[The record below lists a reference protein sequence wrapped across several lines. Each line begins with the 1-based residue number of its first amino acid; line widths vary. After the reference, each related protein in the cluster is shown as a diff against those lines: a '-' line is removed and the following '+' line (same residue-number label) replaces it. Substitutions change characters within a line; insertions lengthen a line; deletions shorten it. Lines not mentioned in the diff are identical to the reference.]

1 MSSSWE
7 LKLCFVLRVAND
19 TFPTFRG
26 PMIQLWRETHTKE
39 QHSWGLNNFQ
49 LSATLF
55 LRQVKSGAPR
65 RRLLER
71 QGPVLDPGE
80 QEHRQVKRET
90 EWPSWRWN
98 KPGLFMDC
106 EEARL
111 IRADH
116 LCCVN
121 IFKTGKICWSKYIFI
136 CKRYM
141 IHFTLSLCN
150 VSMIVASKIVLWLQA
165 SRWW

>member
-19 TFPTFRG
+19 ASPPFRG
-26 PMIQLWRETHTKE
+26 PMTQLWRETHTKE
-39 QHSWGLNNFQ
+39 QHSWLNNVSW
-49 LSATLF
+49 SATLF
-55 LRQVKSGAPR
+55 LRQEENGAPQ

-71 QGPVLDPGE
+71 QGPVLTLEGRNKDKWREKENDPPGD
-80 QEHRQVKRET
+80 ET
-90 EWPSWRWN
+90 S
-98 KPGLFMDC
+98 LVCSTAC

-116 LCCVN
+116 LRCVN

-136 CKRYM
+136 YIYM
-141 IHFTLSLCN
+141 QNIYDSFYF
-150 VSMIVASKIVLWLQA
+150 VLL
-165 SRWW
+165 